1 MFFRL
6 CSPAGVCT
14 CARAVAG
21 GRTAARSLWYT
32 HVMSLDIE
40 KELKE
45 QRQLLEKIYISAE
58 KTRKYYLWTIWGT
71 IIAFVLPLI
80 ALAIVLPYFL
90 NTYSS
95 YLTGSI

>member
-1 MFFRL
+1 
-6 CSPAGVCT
+6 
-14 CARAVAG
+14 
-21 GRTAARSLWYT
+21 
-32 HVMSLDIE
+32 MSLDIE